1 MEALDKILDVILIGI
16 WITSVTY
23 LLGLLIRGWFGKWKQ
38 HKQLRLMMKQEDG
51 DPINFNLFLRKKD
64 DE

>member
-1 MEALDKILDVILIGI
+1 MEALNAILDVVLIGI
-16 WITSVTY
+16 WTFSTTY
-23 LLGLLIRGWFGKWKQ
+23 LLGLLIKGWFGKWKQ

-51 DPINFNLFLRKKD
+51 DPINFNLFLRKKN